1 MHVDATERSLL
12 LFDLSVIPVGAN
24 IVSADLALCA
34 ALIAPGA
41 EGRTHE
47 INRVSSSWTEAG
59 VTWNNQPAG
68 NTGNATQF
76 TVPASAGCFSVDVAP
91 PLQALAM
98 GGPNYG
104 FRITDQDEG
113 TALLVQ
119 YATREHPLPGFQ
131 PTLNVTFTAP

>member
-1 MHVDATERSLL
+1 MQVDATERSLL
-12 LFDLSVIPVGAN
+12 LFDLSVIPIGAN
-24 IVSADLALCA
+24 VSLAQLTLCA
-34 ALIAPGA
+34 TSIAPGA
-41 EGRTHE
+41 EGRTHD
-47 INRVSSSWTEAG
+47 INRVSSAWTEAG
-59 VTWNNQPAG
+59 VTWSNQPSG
-68 NTGNATQF
+68 NIGNATQF
-76 TVPASAGCFSVDVAP
+76 TVPASAGCFSVNVTP

-131 PTLNVTFTAP
+131 PTLNVTFTP